1 MSGDRRRLV
10 LFGAG
15 NMVSDILDA
24 AEAAGLAPSA
34 VVIHHPEA
42 LGERDIG
49 LQERLRRWAL
59 AHPDAATQPVLIEGL
74 EHFHPQAGEVYLLG
88 PTTPSRAVLAAE
100 VEARFGLA
108 FHVLVHPTAHVSP
121 MAQLAQGVFIGAN
134 STIASG
140 VQLAEHVFVNR
151 GVTIGHDTV
160 VGPFSRVQAGANL
173 GGLSRLGT
181 GVSIGIGATLIER
194 LDIGDGAVV
203 GAGSVV
209 LADVPGGSIA
219 VGVPARV
226 RKPR

>member
-1 MSGDRRRLV
+1 MTSEPTRLV

-24 AEAAGLAPSA
+24 AQAAGLVPAA
-34 VVIHHPEA
+34 VVMHQPES
-42 LGERDIG
+42 LGERDVG
-49 LQERLRRWAL
+49 LRERLERWAVL
-59 AHPDAATQPVLIEGL
+59 HPGAAVQPVLIESL
-74 EHFHPQAGEVYLLG
+74 EHFHRRDGEVYLLG

-100 VEARFGLA
+100 LEARFGLA

-121 MAQLAQGVFIGAN
+121 MARLAPGVFIGAN
-134 STIASG
+134 STVASG
-140 VQLAEHVFVNR
+140 ADLGEHVFVNR

-160 VGPFSRVQAGANL
+160 VGPFSRLQAGANL

-194 LDIGDGAVV
+194 LDIGDHAVV

-209 LADVPGGSIA
+209 LADVAAGAIA

-226 RKPR
+226 RKP

>member
-1 MSGDRRRLV
+1 MTSEPTRLV

-24 AEAAGLAPSA
+24 AQAAGLVPAA
-34 VVIHHPEA
+34 VVMHQPES
-42 LGERDIG
+42 LGERDVG
-49 LQERLRRWAL
+49 LRERLERWAVL
-59 AHPDAATQPVLIEGL
+59 HPGAAVQPVLIER
-74 EHFHPQAGEVYLLG
+74 LG

-100 VEARFGLA
+100 LEARFGLA

-121 MAQLAQGVFIGAN
+121 MARLAPGVFIGAN
-134 STIASG
+134 STVASG
-140 VQLAEHVFVNR
+140 ADLGEHVFVNR

-160 VGPFSRVQAGANL
+160 VGPFSRLQAGANL

-194 LDIGDGAVV
+194 LDIGDHAVV

-209 LADVPGGSIA
+209 LADVAAGAIA

-226 RKPR
+226 RKP